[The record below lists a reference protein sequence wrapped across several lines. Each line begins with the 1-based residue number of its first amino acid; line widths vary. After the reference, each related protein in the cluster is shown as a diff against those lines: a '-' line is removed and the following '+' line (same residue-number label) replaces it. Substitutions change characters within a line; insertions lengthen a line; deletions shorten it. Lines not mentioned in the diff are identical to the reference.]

1 MFEYPEV
8 IEQSKK
14 NLDMITKDT
23 TAIRL
28 LWEHIKEIDATF
40 ESWKKE
46 RWENVNGQDMADEV
60 KALNKKLT
68 QLPNLDRKSNVF
80 MGIAADIKYWNIF
93 LPLIQELKNEAMDS
107 EDDRHWNKMRKL
119 LENDFK
125 IDNDTPLNLFWEF
138 QIFSNKYKEQVE
150 EIAEQA
156 KQERKIETNL
166 IKIEALWKTV
176 EWQKVPLELK
186 DCTIN
191 TLKMDED
198 SVEQLEEHQLL
209 IQNIASSKFM
219 AYFEEK
225 VTIYQKGLSLVS
237 DTVADLAEI
246 QKTWSFLINLFI
258 YSEEVKKELPD
269 ESEEF
274 VHIDKEVRQILKDA
288 DTYTNIFE
296 FSTHEDPENGKTAWK
311 KMEKI
316 FKELAKCQKGL
327 NDFLA
332 SKRKVFPRFYF
343 LTMDELLDV

>member
-1 MFEYPEV
+1 
-8 IEQSKK
+8 
-14 NLDMITKDT
+14 
-23 TAIRL
+23 
-28 LWEHIKEIDATF
+28 
-40 ESWKKE
+40 
-46 RWENVNGQDMADEV
+46 
-60 KALNKKLT
+60 
-68 QLPNLDRKSNVF
+68 
-80 MGIAADIKYWNIF
+80 
-93 LPLIQELKNEAMDS
+93 
-107 EDDRHWNKMRKL
+107 MRKL